1 MSARHLRGLSAR
13 RLRSLSARRLRGANL
28 LRDER
33 GFTLVELLVAT
44 LAGVVISAATGAIVV
59 VSVHLSSNFSD
70 RVDANSQGR
79 VAMEKITQ
87 ALNSSCVSASV
98 PPVVSSGS
106 TLSDDK
112 NLYFYSSLSD
122 SPTINPNEVKISLTG
137 GSLIMYTY
145 SYLSGSAPNWTFS
158 STPTTSF
165 VLLPHAA
172 QATINGTANQPVFQ
186 YYGYTPGTGTLST
199 TAYTATTATPL
210 SAANAATTAMV
221 TINFEALPS
230 NGNTAPAPG
239 RPSDITSSVVLRLTP
254 ASSAASASN
263 APCS

>member
-1 MSARHLRGLSAR
+1 MSAR
-13 RLRSLSARRLRGANL
+13 RLHSMSARRLRGAAR

-70 RVDANSQGR
+70 RVHANSEGR

-87 ALNSSCVSASV
+87 ALNSSCVAASV

-106 TLSDDK
+106 TVSDDK

-122 SPTINPNEVKISLTG
+122 APTINPNEVKISLTG

-145 SYLSGSAPNWTFS
+145 SYVSGAAPNWTFS
-158 STPTTSF
+158 ATPTTSF

-172 QATINGTANQPVFQ
+172 QAVVGGTTQPVFQ
-186 YYGYTPGTGTLST
+186 YYGYTASGTLST

-210 SAANAATTAMV
+210 SAANAAKTAMITV
-221 TINFEALPS
+221 DFQALPS
-230 NGNTAPAPG
+230 TGNSATG
-239 RPSDITSSVVLRLTP
+239 RPADLTNSVVLRLTP

>member
-1 MSARHLRGLSAR
+1 MSAR
-13 RLRSLSARRLRGANL
+13 RLRSVSARRLRGANL

-122 SPTINPNEVKISLTG
+122 LPTINPNEVKISLTG

-158 STPTTSF
+158 ATPTTSF

-186 YYGYTPGTGTLST
+186 YYGYVNGTLST
-199 TAYTATTATPL
+199 TPYTATTATPL

-221 TINFEALPS
+221 TIDFEALPS